1 MINMNEVYEN
11 AKVFILENGNEVQKK
26 LFLHLIGECDL
37 SCAIE
42 ALKRYQNEDGGWAN
56 GLEIEYN
63 GNVSTPMT
71 TAAALGYIYLFDL
84 LETELLSRTLHY
96 LKSTQ
101 KENGSWDDPE
111 EITRFELPPYMGP
124 GIYVEFK
131 TGMIIK
137 WLSRLNLNTEDREMI
152 IRARDYLIKEFPQV
166 SKGDDMWS
174 AIAYINAFGELF
186 PLEQSE
192 HIQQIMGWAMGIM
205 MPDGP
210 PDPDTD
216 ELEWTFVQG
225 MIHDDSPVLDSMK
238 EKVAHAIVANQLR
251 SGGWQHQFGTYK
263 AVWAA
268 ILIVRFLRRNGFIT
282 IV

>member
-1 MINMNEVYEN
+1 MNEVYEN

-26 LFLHLIGECDL
+26 LFLHLIGECNL

-56 GLEIEYN
+56 GLEIEYD

-71 TAAALGYIYLFDL
+71 TAAALGYIYLFNL

-137 WLSRLNLNTEDREMI
+137 WLNRLDLNTDDREMI
-152 IRARDYLIKEFPQV
+152 IRARDYLIEEFPQV

-174 AIAYINAFGELF
+174 AIAYINAFGELP

-192 HIQQIMGWAMGIM
+192 HIQEIMGWAMGIL

-210 PDPDTD
+210 PDPHTD

-238 EKVAHAIVANQLR
+238 EKVAHAIVANQLQ
-251 SGGWQHQFGTYK
+251 SGGWQHQFGTYN

-268 ILIVRFLRRNGFIT
+268 ILIVRFLRRSQ
-282 IV
+282 

>member
-1 MINMNEVYEN
+1 MNEVYEN

-26 LFLHLIGECDL
+26 LLLYLTGECDL
-37 SCAIE
+37 SCAVE

-56 GLEIEYN
+56 GLEIEYG

-84 LETELLSRTLHY
+84 SETDIFAKTLDYLS
-96 LKSTQ
+96 STQ
-101 KENGSWDDPE
+101 KDDGSWDDPE

-137 WLSRLNLNTEDREMI
+137 WLSRMNLNTEDRTMI
-152 IRARDYLIKEFPQV
+152 RRARDYLIEEFPRV
-166 SKGDDMWS
+166 SKEDDMWS
-174 AIAYINAFGELF
+174 AIAYINAFGEL
-186 PLEQSE
+186 PPSEQLKQSE
-192 HIQQIMGWAMGIM
+192 RMPEIMGWAMGIL

-210 PDPDTD
+210 PDPDAD

-238 EKVAHAIVANQLR
+238 ERVAHAIVANQLQ
-251 SGGWQHQFGTYK
+251 SGGWQHQFGTYN

-268 ILIVRFLRRNGFIT
+268 ILIVRFLLRNGFIT
-282 IV
+282 IA